1 MSEIVKRKKM
11 FDIDGRVVVV
21 TGAAGALCG
30 NLAEALAD
38 LGAQVAVLDI
48 NLDGAREKA
57 ETIRSVGGSAE
68 AFECNVL
75 DERSVSETARRI
87 EELWGVPDALV
98 NGAGGN
104 HPDGSTSVEFVEA
117 EYLKSDRLEP
127 DQHGQY
133 VDTRNLFDLSF
144 EGFRKVFDLNFFGTF
159 VPSKIF
165 AEGMARRGRGA
176 IVNFSSMTA
185 LTPLTKVGGYGAAKA
200 AVSNFTTWLAV
211 HLSHVGV
218 RVNAI
223 APGFFMTEQLRF
235 LHIDQETGELTPRAK
250 ATIAHTP
257 MGRYGEPEDLV
268 GAVVYLLSDASGF
281 VTGITLPIDGGFAS
295 FSL

>member
-1 MSEIVKRKKM
+1 MNRKTM
-11 FDIDGRVVVV
+11 FDINNRVVAV

-30 NLAEALAD
+30 NLAEALAE
-38 LGAQVAVLDI
+38 LGARVAVLDI

-57 ETIRSVGGSAE
+57 ETIRTAGGTAE
-68 AFECNVL
+68 AFACNVL
-75 DERSVSETARRI
+75 DEGSVADVARRV
-87 EELWGVPDALV
+87 ENLWGVPDALV

-117 EYLKSDRLEP
+117 EHLKTD
-127 DQHGQY
+127 HGERQAEA
-133 VDTRNLFDLSF
+133 TTLFDLSF